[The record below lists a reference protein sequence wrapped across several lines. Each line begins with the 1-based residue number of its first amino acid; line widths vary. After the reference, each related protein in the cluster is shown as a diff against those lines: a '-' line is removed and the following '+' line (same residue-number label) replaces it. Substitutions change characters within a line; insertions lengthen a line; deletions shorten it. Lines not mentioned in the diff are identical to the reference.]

1 MRDASLC
8 AAAAGGG
15 EQHEP
20 RPAQPDRGLRPR
32 AQQGGVGHHQRHQ
45 VACLL
50 SRYLVFIA
58 MSVTSILQVDNLR
71 DPVLRALR
79 ARADRQH
86 HQPRHPLQQVGA

>member
-15 EQHEP
+15 QHEP

-45 VACLL
+45 VAQLH
-50 SRYLVFIA
+50 YLDI
-58 MSVTSILQVDNLR
+58 
-71 DPVLRALR
+71 
-79 ARADRQH
+79 
-86 HQPRHPLQQVGA
+86 